1 MSDKRFLLD
10 TSALMTLIEDE
21 AGANRVEE
29 LISQGRAI
37 LPWPVLLELY
47 YITRQ
52 ESGPAEAD
60 RRYALASRLNVQVL
74 WEMDELTVLTAGRLK
89 AEHRVSFAD
98 ALIAAFALRTGAI
111 LVHKD
116 PEYDALD
123 GVLDMER
130 LPYKVSL
137 ER

>member
-1 MSDKRFLLD
+1 
-10 TSALMTLIEDE
+10 
-21 AGANRVEE
+21 
-29 LISQGRAI
+29 
-37 LPWPVLLELY
+37 
-47 YITRQ
+47 
-52 ESGPAEAD
+52 
-60 RRYALASRLNVQVL
+60 VQVL
-74 WEMDELTVLTAGRLK
+74 WDMDESTVLTAGRLK